1 MDRLASAVYYS
12 TPSVLCVLLL
22 YVALPERAFRLASAI
37 GSRTP
42 ARMRSGL
49 YGILLILD
57 TLFILS
63 MLLGLSRH
71 CRPRLGAYTL
81 TCQSS
86 DMYCAGF
93 QTGCVLVMTAML
105 FMDRLA
111 AAFFLKSNID
121 CSLSWR
127 CMRSA
132 VLGIAYT
139 AVTLDF
145 DAVMALLVLGAL
157 VRCVKLAPESTHRYR
172 RLATRVA
179 VAYVGIVSLDPLIT
193 RDSDLSPLS
202 EVSKKAYAVAFAS
215 AVITLFSTA

>member
-37 GSRTP
+37 GRRVSAS
-42 ARMRSGL
+42 ARIGL
-49 YGILLILD
+49 YGILLVLD

-71 CRPRLGAYTL
+71 CRPTLGAYTL
-81 TCQSS
+81 TCQSQ
-86 DMYCAGF
+86 DAYCAGW
-93 QTGCVLVMTAML
+93 QTGCLLVMTAML
-105 FMDRLA
+105 FIDRLA

-145 DAVMALLVLGAL
+145 DAVMVLLVVGVL
-157 VRCVKLAPESTHRYR
+157 VRYVKVAPESTHRHR
-172 RLATRVA
+172 RMATQVA
-179 VAYVGIVSLDPLIT
+179 VAYVGIVSLDPLIM
-193 RDSDLSPLS
+193 RDSDMSHPS
-202 EVSKKAYAVAFAS
+202 EVSNKAYAVAFAT
-215 AVITLFSTA
+215 AVITLFSIA